1 MQVDLSGPSSAQDVV
16 GGRYL
21 LLELIGAGGM
31 GRVWKADDRLLRRPV
46 AIKEITTPTDV
57 STSEML
63 DLQFTTMREARAAA
77 RLDHPGVIKI
87 FDVVWRPGRSWI
99 VMEYVPSRSLQEA
112 VLADGPLSHQAAAR
126 VGLGILSALRAAHG
140 SGVLHRDVKPQNV
153 LLATDGRV
161 VLTDFGLATLGDQ
174 PAGEPEPLVGSPFY
188 VAPERLKGER
198 SSESSDLWSLGATLY
213 TAVEGRPPFRR
224 ETTTRSLSALA
235 AEAPDPLTHQGPL
248 AAVLDGLLVKDPA
261 ARMTADQ
268 VEPMLRKV
276 ADRAIGVFP
285 VPLTK
290 GDPLAA
296 RSARIALA
304 AAVVLVLGTAGAA
317 LAVGRGGASTPS
329 AGASASAAAVDATA
343 GTDCGPISG
352 GTPVTAGPAQADYD
366 LPDGWTWHV
375 DAAGARV
382 AIPRGWAQIT
392 TSNVTCFW
400 DPDGS
405 RSLTVD
411 TGARLVGSA
420 TSHWADAE
428 KSALAAGSLPG
439 YQRVALTT
447 RPDGAEWE
455 YTWQPAGQPRQHETQ
470 TLISVGSGRTFAV
483 DWRTTDPDWP
493 INLPYLRLVLASL
506 R

>member
-1 MQVDLSGPSSAQDVV
+1 MQVDLGGPSAAQDVV
-16 GGRYL
+16 GGRYR
-21 LLELIGAGGM
+21 LLELLGAGGM
-31 GRVWKADDRLLRRPV
+31 GRVWKADDQLLHREV
-46 AIKEITTPTDV
+46 AIKEISTPTEV

-63 DLQFTTMREARAAA
+63 DRQFATMREARAAA

-99 VMEYVPSRSLQEA
+99 VMEYVPSRSLHEA
-112 VLADGPLSHQAAAR
+112 LVDDGPLSHQAAAR

-140 SGVLHRDVKPQNV
+140 AGVLHRDVKPQNV

-161 VLTDFGLATLGDQ
+161 VLTDFGLATFDQ
-174 PAGEPEPLVGSPFY
+174 QPTGEPEPLVGSPYY
-188 VAPERLKGER
+188 VAPERLHGEP
-198 SSESSDLWSLGATLY
+198 SSERSDLWSLGATLY
-213 TAVEGRPPFRR
+213 SAIEGRPPFKR
-224 ETTTRSLSALA
+224 ETTTRSLTALA
-235 AEAPDPLTHQGPL
+235 VEPPDPMTRPGPL
-248 AAVLDGLLVKDPA
+248 SAVLKGLLVKDPA
-261 ARMTADQ
+261 QRMSADQ
-268 VEPMLRKV
+268 LEPLLRKT

-285 VPLTK
+285 MPRPK

-304 AAVVLVLGTAGAA
+304 AAIVLIVGTTGAA
-317 LAVGRGGASTPS
+317 LAVGRGASS
-329 AGASASAAAVDATA
+329 APAVSASASAAAVA
-343 GTDCGPISG
+343 GVGTQCGPAG
-352 GTPVTAGPAQADYD
+352 GGIPVAAGPAQTDYD

-375 DAAGARV
+375 DASGARV
-382 AIPRGWAQIT
+382 AVPRGWSQIAT
-392 TSNVTCFW
+392 GNVTCFW
-400 DPDGS
+400 DPESS

-420 TSHWADAE
+420 TTHWADAE
-428 KSALAAGSLPG
+428 SASSGSLPG

-455 YTWQPAGQPRQHETQ
+455 YTWQPAGQLRQHETQ

-483 DWRTTDPDWP
+483 DWQTTDQDWS